1 MKSRLWC
8 IFYWDISQ
16 FLAFDKES
24 VSRPF
29 LIGSRSKAVAT
40 ASGNPPCRV
49 AWPWTI
55 GSILQK
61 LGCPF
66 FTHPI
71 LALIN
76 NRRSHGGGVW
86 VSSNSN
92 MKPGVIPS
100 CHFPFKRHF
109 FPIGNPHYPLPPS
122 WDPLAVTD
130 RQRMKKPLSLLKY
143 SHWYRSQ
150 SKSWHLDS
158 TTPGNAS
165 PRAVL
170 NARNT
175 GMPGHLLRKA
185 CFLLSS
191 FLLILFSLLLVKNNV
206 FFLILK
212 VYIHCRKNQ
221 KVKINNICKHF

>member
-1 MKSRLWC
+1 MYLLLRYISVLGIWQRICEQAFSDWKQVKSSGHCLWKP
-8 IFYWDISQ
+8 SLQ
-16 FLAFDKES
+16 SGLALDNW
-24 VSRPF
+24 
-29 LIGSRSKAVAT
+29 LNSK
-40 ASGNPPCRV
+40 
-49 AWPWTI
+49 
-55 GSILQK
+55 K